1 MKIEKI
7 IGSITKSK
15 RIFDS
20 EEPAVGK
27 IVFPNMALIREK
39 TLEQI
44 TNLYIT
50 KVEWNSELSSI
61 GFTLSDGQTC
71 KVGENDFT

>member
-1 MKIEKI
+1 
-7 IGSITKSK
+7 
-15 RIFDS
+15 
-20 EEPAVGK
+20 
-27 IVFPNMALIREK
+27 MALIREK

-71 KVGENDFT
+71 KVGEYDFDDSFDF